1 MTTPREHL
9 IDWLRDAHAMEEQ
22 AKSLLE
28 TQIDRLENYP
38 EATAKLQQHL
48 RETEQQRADVEEC
61 LHRLGADT
69 STVKDLGTKFMA
81 NVQGIGH
88 MMTSDEVLKNA
99 LASHAF
105 ERFEAV
111 CYHSLATAAEA
122 ANEPEIANV
131 ARRILRQEEEM
142 GEWVWNS
149 IPMLTQKFLER
160 DAAGLH
166 ASR

>member
-1 MTTPREHL
+1 M
-9 IDWLRDAHAMEEQ
+9 
-22 AKSLLE
+22 
-28 TQIDRLENYP
+28 
-38 EATAKLQQHL
+38 
-48 RETEQQRADVEEC
+48 
-61 LHRLGADT
+61 
-69 STVKDLGTKFMA
+69 GTKFMA
-81 NVQGIGH
+81 NLQGLGH

-142 GEWVWNS
+142 GEWVWNA
-149 IPMLTQKFLER
+149 IPALTEKFLQR
-160 DAAGLH
+160 DAAGMH